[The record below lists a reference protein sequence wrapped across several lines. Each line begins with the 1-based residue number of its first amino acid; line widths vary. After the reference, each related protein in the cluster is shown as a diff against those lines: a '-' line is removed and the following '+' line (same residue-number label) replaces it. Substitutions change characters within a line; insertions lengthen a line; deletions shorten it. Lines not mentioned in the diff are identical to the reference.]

1 MSKMSNNGLTQRVLN
16 VIRVV
21 AFFYLLLCFIIITF
35 NKTAEN
41 IIEISRTTGVLVDP
55 VYNIKA
61 IRGMLTEMK
70 NNPGRFKGKRILY
83 VHTGTRLIYASDIRA
98 VYTRENK
105 PRLTIAAAYI
115 RRERNHLYEY
125 GLY

>member
-1 MSKMSNNGLTQRVLN
+1 MDVTQRVLN
-16 VIRVV
+16 VTWIVV
-21 AFFYLLLCFIIITF
+21 FFYNLLVCFIIITF
-35 NKTAEN
+35 NKTSEN

-83 VHTGTRLIYASDIRA
+83 VHTSTRLIYASDI
-98 VYTRENK
+98 VT
-105 PRLTIAAAYI
+105 
-115 RRERNHLYEY
+115 
-125 GLY
+125 

>member
-1 MSKMSNNGLTQRVLN
+1 MANNGLTQRVLN
-16 VIRVV
+16 VIRIV
-21 AFFYLLLCFIIITF
+21 ASFYLSVCFIIITF
-35 NKTAEN
+35 NKPAEN

-83 VHTGTRLIYASDIRA
+83 IHTGTRLIS
-98 VYTRENK
+98 
-105 PRLTIAAAYI
+105 L
-115 RRERNHLYEY
+115 LYPPVTLQY
-125 GLY
+125 YYCQMLAHP

>member
-1 MSKMSNNGLTQRVLN
+1 MDATQRVLN
-16 VIRVV
+16 VTWIVV
-21 AFFYLLLCFIIITF
+21 FFYNLLVCFIIITF
-35 NKTAEN
+35 NKTSEN

-83 VHTGTRLIYASDIRA
+83 VHTGTRLIYANDI
-98 VYTRENK
+98 VT
-105 PRLTIAAAYI
+105 
-115 RRERNHLYEY
+115 
-125 GLY
+125 